1 MEYWKDFSPDAE
13 ESHLRKKFEPLGRT
27 VIIHVYVDT
36 NHAGKLGKRRPHS
49 GILVYVNSSLI
60 NFYIKRQNT
69 VESSSFGSE
78 FLALIISTDMVE
90 SLRYKLRTFGVNL
103 EGPAEVYC
111 DNKSGVT
118 KSSVPESVLNKINN
132 TVCYHRVR

>member
-1 MEYWKDFSPDAE
+1 MDFYPDAE

-27 VIIHVYVDT
+27 VIIQVYVDT

-78 FLALIISTDMVE
+78 IV
-90 SLRYKLRTFGVNL
+90 SLRIATEVVEAFSYKLTTLGVYL

-111 DNKSGVT
+111 DKKSVVIN
-118 KSSVPESVLNKINN
+118 SSVPVSVLDKRHNAI
-132 TVCYHRVR
+132 